1 MLKSVYR
8 RVVLKKSIFGLFLA
22 KIEEFPLWIK
32 QIIFLKLSDDIK
44 SQVCEKFL
52 KENSEDIFSLYK
64 PTLTFKGSEEL
75 KKRCSGL
82 DLNIYNFLEYCEN
95 NASILE
101 ISLNTFLSMEEVAKY
116 FIFCIEQNYIEKPEN
131 IEIEA
136 MAGFI
141 AGKFRT
147 GEYFRQKGVITDEQ
161 LEKAVDISEK
171 SHKKFAEILVDLGF
185 ITRDDVSAMLAF
197 KEESKKR
204 FVLDYNTV
212 PQGKN
217 EFCNKEE
224 QYKKEIEDLKR
235 ENEILKK
242 RISQLL
248 EIVKN
253 NGTDLS

>member
-8 RVVLKKSIFGLFLA
+8 RVVLKKNIFNTFLSR
-22 KIEEFPLWIK
+22 IEDFPLWIK

-44 SQVCEKFL
+44 TQVCEKFL

-75 KKRCSGL
+75 KNRTCGL
-82 DLNIYNFLEYCEN
+82 DLNIYNFLDYCEN
-95 NASILE
+95 NSSILE

-116 FIFCIEQNYIEKPEN
+116 FIFCVEQGYVEKVEN

-147 GEYFRQKGVITDEQ
+147 GEYFRQKGTISDEQ
-161 LEKAVDISEK
+161 LEKAVDISSK
-171 SHKKFAEILVDLGF
+171 SNKKFAEILVDLGF
-185 ITRDDVSAMLAF
+185 ITLDDVAAMLTI
-197 KEESKKR
+197 KEEAKKR
-204 FVLDYNTV
+204 FILDYNTV

-224 QYKKEIEDLKR
+224 MYKKEISDLKT
-235 ENEILKK
+235 ENEKLKK
-242 RISQLL
+242 QISQLL
-248 EIVKN
+248 EIIRKN
-253 NGTDLS
+253 DRDIS

>member
-1 MLKSVYR
+1 M
-8 RVVLKKSIFGLFLA
+8 KKNIFNTFLSR
-22 KIEEFPLWIK
+22 IEDFPLWIK

-44 SQVCEKFL
+44 TQVCEKFL

-75 KKRCSGL
+75 KNRTCGL
-82 DLNIYNFLEYCEN
+82 DLNIYNFLDYCEN
-95 NASILE
+95 NSSILE

-116 FIFCIEQNYIEKPEN
+116 FIFCVEQGYVEKAEN

-147 GEYFRQKGVITDEQ
+147 GEYFRQKGTISDEQ
-161 LEKAVDISEK
+161 LEKAVDISSK
-171 SHKKFAEILVDLGF
+171 SNKKFAEILVDLGF
-185 ITRDDVSAMLAF
+185 ITLDDVAAMLTI
-197 KEESKKR
+197 KEEEKKR
-204 FVLDYNTV
+204 FILDYNTV

-224 QYKKEIEDLKR
+224 MYKKEISDLKT
-235 ENEILKK
+235 ENEKLKK
-242 RISQLL
+242 QISQLL
-248 EIVKN
+248 EIIRKN
-253 NGTDLS
+253 DRDIS

>member
-1 MLKSVYR
+1 M
-8 RVVLKKSIFGLFLA
+8 KKNIFNTFLSR
-22 KIEEFPLWIK
+22 IEDFPLWIK

-44 SQVCEKFL
+44 TQVCEKFL

-75 KKRCSGL
+75 KNRTCGL
-82 DLNIYNFLEYCEN
+82 DLNIYNFLDYCEN
-95 NASILE
+95 NSSILE

-116 FIFCIEQNYIEKPEN
+116 FIFCVEQGYVEKAEN

-147 GEYFRQKGVITDEQ
+147 GEYFRQKGTISDEQ
-161 LEKAVDISEK
+161 LEKAVDISSK
-171 SHKKFAEILVDLGF
+171 SNKKFAEILVDLGF
-185 ITRDDVSAMLAF
+185 ITLDDVAAMLTI
-197 KEESKKR
+197 KEEAKKR
-204 FVLDYNTV
+204 FILDYNTV

-224 QYKKEIEDLKR
+224 MYKKEISDLKT
-235 ENEILKK
+235 ENEKLKK
-242 RISQLL
+242 QISQLL
-248 EIVKN
+248 EIIRKN
-253 NGTDLS
+253 DRDIS

>member
-1 MLKSVYR
+1 M
-8 RVVLKKSIFGLFLA
+8 KKNIFNTFLSR
-22 KIEEFPLWIK
+22 IEDFPLWIK

-44 SQVCEKFL
+44 TQVCEKFL

-75 KKRCSGL
+75 KNKTCGL
-82 DLNIYNFLEYCEN
+82 DLNIYNFLDYCEN
-95 NASILE
+95 NSSILE

-116 FIFCIEQNYIEKPEN
+116 FIFCVEQGYVEKAKN

-147 GEYFRQKGVITDEQ
+147 GEYFRQKGTISDEQ
-161 LEKAVDISEK
+161 LEKAVDISSK
-171 SHKKFAEILVDLGF
+171 SNKKFAEILVDLGF
-185 ITRDDVSAMLAF
+185 ITLDDVAAMLTI
-197 KEESKKR
+197 KEEAKKR
-204 FVLDYNTV
+204 FILDYNTV

-224 QYKKEIEDLKR
+224 MYKKEISDLKT
-235 ENEILKK
+235 ENEKLKK
-242 RISQLL
+242 QISQLL
-248 EIVKN
+248 EIIRKN
-253 NGTDLS
+253 DRDIS

>member
-1 MLKSVYR
+1 M
-8 RVVLKKSIFGLFLA
+8 KKNIFNTFLSR
-22 KIEEFPLWIK
+22 IEDFPLWIK

-44 SQVCEKFL
+44 TQVCEKFL

-75 KKRCSGL
+75 KNRTCGL
-82 DLNIYNFLEYCEN
+82 DLNIYNFLDYCEN
-95 NASILE
+95 NSSILE

-116 FIFCIEQNYIEKPEN
+116 FIFCVKQGYVEKAEN

-147 GEYFRQKGVITDEQ
+147 GEYFRQKGTISDEQ
-161 LEKAVDISEK
+161 LEKAVDISSK
-171 SHKKFAEILVDLGF
+171 SNKKFAEILVDLGF
-185 ITRDDVSAMLAF
+185 ITLDDVAAMLTI
-197 KEESKKR
+197 KEEAKKR
-204 FVLDYNTV
+204 FILDYNTV

-224 QYKKEIEDLKR
+224 MYKKEISDLKT
-235 ENEILKK
+235 ENEKLKK
-242 RISQLL
+242 QISQLL
-248 EIVKN
+248 EIIRKN
-253 NGTDLS
+253 DRDIS

>member
-1 MLKSVYR
+1 M
-8 RVVLKKSIFGLFLA
+8 KKNIFNTFLSR
-22 KIEEFPLWIK
+22 IEDFPLWIK

-44 SQVCEKFL
+44 TQVCEKFL

-75 KKRCSGL
+75 KNKTCGL
-82 DLNIYNFLEYCEN
+82 DLNIYNFLDYCEN
-95 NASILE
+95 NSSILE

-116 FIFCIEQNYIEKPEN
+116 FIFCVEQGYAEKAEN

-147 GEYFRQKGVITDEQ
+147 GEYFRQKGTISDEQ
-161 LEKAVDISEK
+161 LEKAVDISSK
-171 SHKKFAEILVDLGF
+171 SNKKFAEILVDLGF
-185 ITRDDVSAMLAF
+185 ITLDDVAAMLTI
-197 KEESKKR
+197 KEEAKKR
-204 FVLDYNTV
+204 FILDYNTV

-224 QYKKEIEDLKR
+224 MYKKEISDLKT
-235 ENEILKK
+235 ENEKLKK
-242 RISQLL
+242 QISQLL
-248 EIVKN
+248 EIIRKN
-253 NGTDLS
+253 DRDIS

>member
-8 RVVLKKSIFGLFLA
+8 RVVLKKNIFNTFLSR
-22 KIEEFPLWIK
+22 IEDFPLWIK

-44 SQVCEKFL
+44 TQVCEKFL

-75 KKRCSGL
+75 KNRTCGL
-82 DLNIYNFLEYCEN
+82 DLNIYNFLDYCEN
-95 NASILE
+95 NSSILE

-116 FIFCIEQNYIEKPEN
+116 FIFCVEQGYVEKAKN

-147 GEYFRQKGVITDEQ
+147 GEYFRQKGTISDEQ
-161 LEKAVDISEK
+161 LEKAVDISSK
-171 SHKKFAEILVDLGF
+171 SNKKFAEILVDLGF
-185 ITRDDVSAMLAF
+185 ITLDDVAAMLTI
-197 KEESKKR
+197 KEEAKKR
-204 FVLDYNTV
+204 FILDYNTV

-224 QYKKEIEDLKR
+224 MYKKEISDLKT
-235 ENEILKK
+235 ENEKLKK
-242 RISQLL
+242 QISQLL
-248 EIVKN
+248 EIIRKN
-253 NGTDLS
+253 DRDIS